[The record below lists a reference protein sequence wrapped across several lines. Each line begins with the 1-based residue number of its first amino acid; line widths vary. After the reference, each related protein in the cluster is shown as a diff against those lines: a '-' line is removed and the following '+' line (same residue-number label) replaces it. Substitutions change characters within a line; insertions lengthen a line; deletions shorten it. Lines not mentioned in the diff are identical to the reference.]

1 MSVSSDHQLSHRII
15 IFRNRLLQRQ
25 AASSAF
31 GSGGTRPA
39 QVINILTIPADSGN
53 GIIVKTNTREISST
67 GNPLFGVEEYV
78 IFFTLKGCCQF
89 FFMIIPMIPG
99 SAILLMGGSA
109 ILLMGA
115 GHFFIDGNPQTVH
128 NRATIQ
134 KR

>member
-39 QVINILTIPADSGN
+39 QVIKILTIPADSGN

-78 IFFTLKGCCQF
+78 IFFILKGCCQF
-89 FFMIIPMIPG
+89 FFHDYTDDPG
-99 SAILLMGGSA
+99 VSNFADGGV
-109 ILLMGA
+109 GNFTY
-115 GHFFIDGNPQTVH
+115 GGRPFFY
-128 NRATIQ
+128 
-134 KR
+134 